1 MEWESSEISTQG
13 FSQEN
18 DSTTL
23 TLSSPSQQLILS
35 QETDSLI
42 PSAETKDNA
51 CQTESSMSN
60 SVLIDKVEYEE
71 LIFKASRSFN
81 LQKEVTKVKE
91 KCFALYGDEG
101 SPEMD
106 PSKFEK
112 ICQDAE
118 APNIFPYIYNA
129 LSVERM
135 SENRLMLNKIRTMV
149 IIYVM
154 IFGQSQKS
162 NWFQVALSRT
172 LSQYGISECGLTA
185 LRNLGIAA
193 HPRTTKKA
201 TASVASNHL
210 QQVQSFFQE
219 ATDKGHFIVM
229 FIDDYHNIH
238 TKHRPN
244 EKQRSESVH
253 MATLMVKVFE
263 KIKAVPQEGNESP
276 LSENPA
282 DINILHQMINQNM
295 STLSKSYAQEMPD
308 WVLAK
313 YFDQTS
319 ERQRLLVHDYQQ
331 TEIRKMRSMENTK
344 LVDSIEINLK
354 SFEDL
359 VTALNHM
366 LENGLSI
373 YLDKFFVPFVGDWP
387 TQFYMRQLAYSKTS
401 IIFNRSNILPFI
413 GPLHISLNSRET
425 VFLTFFAI
433 FKELYSFLFG
443 PKAFLAQKPKPWLQ
457 SLLLEVLYG
466 GWSLIRS
473 EIISIFSHCKDIE
486 YLTLINLLDNYCPL
500 VLSIYSIAFKNN
512 YTEHYFQSV
521 LRCWIMLSVFKRR
534 HYDKA
539 LLILLTTYEYLK
551 KINHPLF
558 HVISK
563 FLVAFDEYSVENFH
577 SILRG
582 RTNVTDNA
590 AQICLQAR
598 EIDACKH
605 ELHAFKSWF
614 VPPRRYNF
622 CPSKVQRLKFKA
634 AEFLVKKFKTLLTSP
649 SKASRLQRTQNQ
661 PKNVTKW
668 SLPNL
673 FGETIVTNKVLPFGF
688 SSLEH
693 PSPER

>member
-1 MEWESSEISTQG
+1 MPKFTNVCKNPLHEEWNENNDDSKCIHLRAYGLSEVLNVYKRLKIDHCGDQSRYISHSCCYCLSVCLKKEEFTRHLSSDLQISLKEKINNILKKHGLDQADSPELTSDNEMEWESSEISTQG

-308 WVLAK
+308 WCNLPNVSECPVCKDALKNKIDLLAK
-313 YFDQTS
+313 RANSAVFRPHDVDEAGDDEVIADDDVSDFKGEPENRPSDDFDDVEMDDTHYTDRALSALVTAICLVLISGVYDLRPLVNTYVNDALNMNTEEALMLSPMCSVDQMEFNS
-319 ERQRLLVHDYQQ
+319 SCKIMSLVGQYESPEFHRQSKEFAEALRNAGYKVKHD
-331 TEIRKMRSMENTK
+331 SMENTDHFSIVHNFTLPSYNLTK
-344 LVDSIEINLK
+344 VIVDFINDV
-354 SFEDL
+354 S
-359 VTALNHM
+359 
-366 LENGLSI
+366 
-373 YLDKFFVPFVGDWP
+373 
-387 TQFYMRQLAYSKTS
+387 
-401 IIFNRSNILPFI
+401 
-413 GPLHISLNSRET
+413 
-425 VFLTFFAI
+425 
-433 FKELYSFLFG
+433 
-443 PKAFLAQKPKPWLQ
+443 
-457 SLLLEVLYG
+457 
-466 GWSLIRS
+466 
-473 EIISIFSHCKDIE
+473 
-486 YLTLINLLDNYCPL
+486 
-500 VLSIYSIAFKNN
+500 
-512 YTEHYFQSV
+512 
-521 LRCWIMLSVFKRR
+521 
-534 HYDKA
+534 
-539 LLILLTTYEYLK
+539 
-551 KINHPLF
+551 
-558 HVISK
+558 
-563 FLVAFDEYSVENFH
+563 
-577 SILRG
+577 
-582 RTNVTDNA
+582 
-590 AQICLQAR
+590 QIC
-598 EIDACKH
+598 
-605 ELHAFKSWF
+605 W
-614 VPPRRYNF
+614 
-622 CPSKVQRLKFKA
+622 
-634 AEFLVKKFKTLLTSP
+634 
-649 SKASRLQRTQNQ
+649 
-661 PKNVTKW
+661 
-668 SLPNL
+668 
-673 FGETIVTNKVLPFGF
+673 
-688 SSLEH
+688 
-693 PSPER
+693 